1 MNLIHSTEHLES
13 LFKQRSNLAQDDFMQ
28 YLADESLSIEHLN
41 MLVNEYSNSC
51 WFIDKWPDKFASAI
65 CLNSKEKIKII
76 EPLFGKNNKLLLKS
90 LSSYILSFDEA
101 SNYFS
106 PYSSDSKN
114 IAAGLTLLKRHDYSL
129 DFEVNFIALLSKEK
143 DLYTY
148 LPMLGNFMFKNEQS
162 MDILIKFLCSHGLAS
177 GTRLLMLKNFSEH
190 PQITDLHKLQLIETL
205 WLLNHQKDFSNYNE
219 LKHTYEFI
227 KNSLKDI
234 PESFLGKLLW

>member
-13 LFKQRSNLAQDDFMQ
+13 LFKQRSNLAQDDFMT
-28 YLADESLSIEHLN
+28 YLADEDLSIEHLS
-41 MLVNEYSNSC
+41 MLVNEYSNCC

-76 EPLFGKNNKLLLKS
+76 EPLFVKNNKLLIKS
-90 LSSYILSFDEA
+90 LSSYTLSFDEA
-101 SNYFS
+101 LYYFN
-106 PYSSDSKN
+106 PHSSDSKN
-114 IAAGLTLLKRHDYSL
+114 IAAGLALLKRNDYSL
-129 DFEVNFIALLSKEK
+129 DFEVNFITLLSKEK

-148 LPMLGNFMFKNEQS
+148 LSMLGNFMFKNEKS
-162 MDILIKFLCSHGLAS
+162 MDTLITFLCTHGFAS

-205 WLLNHQKDFSNYNE
+205 WLLNHNKNFENVNE

-227 KNSLKDI
+227 KNSLTDI